1 MKVCGWL
8 QRFAAVLVLVCF
20 IPVASTACYG
30 KFQLVRKVYRVNAD
44 IDPDKWVQWFA
55 FIVLSVVPIY
65 ALALIIDLVFANSV
79 EFWTG
84 SNPILGDAGTRK
96 VVSGPNGERLTLISA
111 GAGAID
117 VTLESA
123 DRAPTR
129 FRLVTERGALSAWD
143 GDGRLLAR
151 VRDVAGQPALV
162 AGSLSRAEGRNPAP
176 R

>member
-8 QRFAAVLVLVCF
+8 RRFAAVLVLVCF

-65 ALALIIDLVFANSV
+65 ALALSIDLAFANSV

-84 SNPILGDAGTRK
+84 SNPILGDAGTGK
-96 VVSGPNGERLTLISA
+96 VVSGPNGESVTLLWAGPGTIDVMLQSA
-111 GAGAID
+111 GR
-117 VTLESA
+117 E
-123 DRAPTR
+123 PTQ

-151 VRDVAGQPALV
+151 VRAVAGRPALV
-162 AGSLSRAEGRNPAP
+162 GGSLSRAGGRNLAP

>member
-1 MKVCGWL
+1 MKLCGWL
-8 QRFAAVLVLVCF
+8 RRFAAVLVLVCF

-30 KFQLVRKVYRVNAD
+30 KFQLVRTVYRVNAV
-44 IDPDKWVQWFA
+44 IDPDKWVRCFS

-65 ALALIIDLVFANSV
+65 ALALVIDLVVANSV

-84 SNPILGDAGTRK
+84 SNPVLGDAGTRK
-96 VVSGPNGERLTLISA
+96 VLSGPNGESLTLVWA

-123 DRAPTR
+123 GREPTQ

-143 GDGRLLAR
+143 ADGRLLAR
-151 VRDVAGQPALV
+151 VRDVAGRPALV
-162 AGSLSRAEGRNPAP
+162 GGFLSRAEGRNPAA

>member
-8 QRFAAVLVLVCF
+8 RRFAAVLVLVCF
-20 IPVASTACYG
+20 IPAASTACYG

-44 IDPDKWVQWFA
+44 IDPDKWVRWFA

-84 SNPILGDAGTRK
+84 SNPILGDAGTRT
-96 VVSGPNGERLTLISA
+96 VVNGPNGESLTLIWA

-123 DRAPTR
+123 GHKPTQ
-129 FRLVTERGALSAWD
+129 FRLVTESVALSAWD
-143 GDGRLLAR
+143 RDGRLLAL
-151 VRDVAGQPALV
+151 VRDVAGRPALV
-162 AGSLSRAEGRNPAP
+162 GGSLNRP
-176 R
+176 

>member
-8 QRFAAVLVLVCF
+8 RRFAAVLVLVCF
-20 IPVASTACYG
+20 IPAASTACYG

-65 ALALIIDLVFANSV
+65 ALALIIDLVLANSV

-96 VVSGPNGERLTLISA
+96 VVSGPNGESLTLIWA

-123 DRAPTR
+123 GREPTQ

-151 VRDVAGQPALV
+151 VRDVAGRPALV
-162 AGSLSRAEGRNPAP
+162 GGSLSSSSLP
-176 R
+176 